1 MEYKIENYKIAIP
14 SYNREE
20 ILLDKTLG
28 YLQKCKIDK
37 KRIFIFVANKEQARI
52 YEEHLPKYYN
62 KIVIGIKGIK
72 NIRWFIR
79 DYFGEGEYII
89 SIDDDVEY
97 LLQIGGKKG
106 CKLCDLN
113 YFIQSSFS
121 KAEFLG
127 CRMWGI
133 GSHCNHFFLREGCT
147 IGLRY
152 IISTFYG
159 LKNTHDKST
168 YIEIGEKEGASR
180 SILFYLAD
188 GRVMKV
194 NSVGMKTAFFENKG
208 GLQDVSGKNRIN
220 TKIKEAGEFLIK
232 KYPKFVYFK
241 KNTKRFDLAF
251 RMLKPMQVK
260 NKRWW

>member
-1 MEYKIENYKIAIP
+1 MKYKIEDYKIAIP
-14 SYNREE
+14 SYKRED
-20 ILLDKTLG
+20 ILCDKTLK
-28 YLQKCKIDK
+28 YLQECKINP
-37 KRIFIFVANKEQARI
+37 KRIFIFVAN
-52 YEEHLPKYYN
+52 EEEKSNYIKRLPKYYN
-62 KIVIGIKGIK
+62 KIIVGIKGIK

-97 LLQIGGKKG
+97 LLQMGGEKG
-106 CKLCDLN
+106 HKLFDLN
-113 YFIQSSFS
+113 YFIIDSFNT
-121 KAEFLG
+121 AGIME

-133 GSHCNHFFLREGCT
+133 GSHFNPFFLRVGHG

-159 LKNTHDKST
+159 LRNTHDKST

-188 GRVMKV
+188 GRVMKI
-194 NSVGMKTAFFENKG
+194 NSVCMKTAFFENKG

-220 TKIKEAGEFLIK
+220 TKIKEAGEWLIK
-232 KYPKFVYFK
+232 KYPNFVYFK
-241 KNTKRFDLAF
+241 KNSKRYDLALKI
-251 RMLKPMQVK
+251 LKPLQVR